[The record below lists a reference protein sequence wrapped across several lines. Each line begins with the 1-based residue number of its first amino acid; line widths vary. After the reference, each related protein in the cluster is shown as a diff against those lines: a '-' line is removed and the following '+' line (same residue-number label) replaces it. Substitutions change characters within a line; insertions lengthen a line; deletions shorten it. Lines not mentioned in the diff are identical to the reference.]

1 MSLSSAASSFRR
13 VGPGQ
18 IFLAPAPTVST
29 GFTTEEGYYGL
40 FYQTAA
46 NKVALL
52 AAMAPWANIDNTGLD
67 LKIKAST
74 VKFDPNIGPA
84 VEVVTGI
91 ESATAEITFF
101 DVDPPHLVDIFG
113 SQAGDLIAVAA
124 GTGAAAPGTPIT
136 GVAARNIALLGPQ
149 SYNIPYCVL
158 YRMQSMNT
166 PGQFFHYLFPNV
178 ILTPDLDIKMSKKD
192 EMKAKLTFQ
201 LMCSPFLMNSAGYGV
216 VVVSDDPSVSTNT

>member
-1 MSLSSAASSFRR
+1 MPISSQAANYRR

-18 IFLAPAPTVST
+18 IYLVPAPNVAT
-29 GFTTEEGYYGL
+29 GFTSEEGYYGL
-40 FYQTAA
+40 FYQNPA

-52 AAMAPWANIDNTGLD
+52 AAMLPWINLDNTGLN
-67 LKIKAST
+67 LKIKSST
-74 VKFDPNIGPA
+74 VKFDPCLGPA

-91 ESATAEITFF
+91 ESAQAEVTMF

-113 SQAGDLIAVAA
+113 SQAADLIAVAA
-124 GTGAAAPGTPIT
+124 GTGATAPGTPLT

-149 SYNIPYCVL
+149 SYNLPYSVL

-192 EMKAKLTFQ
+192 EFKAKVTMQ
-201 LMCSPFLMNSAGYGV
+201 LMCSPYLMNSAGYGV
-216 VVVSDDPSVSTNT
+216 VVISDDPSISPNT